1 MSGASCII
9 RFANAFPRYSV
20 PSSSSASQWPFLR
33 IHARMAMPHA
43 AAAARHASG
52 IQGAES
58 PVLGR
63 PPLGAGLVG
72 VAGFSARLTVWPAS
86 SMSAWTATSAP
97 SLETVLNATMS
108 WPLSALPSNV
118 KLRLTEPDDLS
129 GTNEVVAVTSFPP
142 NWTGLPVSLSMSVP
156 VTAYSSPG

>member
-9 RFANAFPRYSV
+9 RFANAFPSYSV

-33 IHARMAMPHA
+33 INARMAMPHA

-52 IQGAES
+52 IQGTES

-72 VAGFSARLTVWPAS
+72 MTGLSARLTVWSPSSAS
-86 SMSAWTATSAP
+86 VDW
-97 SLETVLNATMS
+97 L
-108 WPLSALPSNV
+108 
-118 KLRLTEPDDLS
+118 D
-129 GTNEVVAVTSFPP
+129 
-142 NWTGLPVSLSMSVP
+142 
-156 VTAYSSPG
+156 